1 MKILI
6 TGGTGLVGTHLSVLL
21 KEKGYEVALLS
32 RTPKTKP
39 LTFTWDIPAK
49 KIDTEALLWA
59 DAVIH
64 LAGAG
69 VAEKSWSSDHKRDIL
84 ESRTHSS
91 KLLANTIAGL
101 PIENRPKIF
110 IAASAVGYY
119 GLDTGNELMRE
130 SAPAGKEFLADVTKQ
145 WETENNAVAS
155 LGIRTCLLRVG
166 VVLAKEAGALP
177 KMTAPIRWGAGA
189 ALGSGKQYIS
199 WIHITDLAR
208 MFCFAL
214 ENTTLE
220 GVYNAVAP
228 LPATNTELTK
238 AIAQTLHKPL
248 LLPAVPSF
256 VLYGL
261 LGEMAGLVLGG
272 NRVASEKI
280 QKEGFQFSFPTLEGA
295 LKDLFEK

>member
-1 MKILI
+1 MYKRQ
-6 TGGTGLVGTHLSVLL
+6 HLSVLL

-248 LLPAVPSF
+248 LLVQIMYS
-256 VLYGL
+256 
-261 LGEMAGLVLGG
+261 
-272 NRVASEKI
+272 
-280 QKEGFQFSFPTLEGA
+280 
-295 LKDLFEK
+295 